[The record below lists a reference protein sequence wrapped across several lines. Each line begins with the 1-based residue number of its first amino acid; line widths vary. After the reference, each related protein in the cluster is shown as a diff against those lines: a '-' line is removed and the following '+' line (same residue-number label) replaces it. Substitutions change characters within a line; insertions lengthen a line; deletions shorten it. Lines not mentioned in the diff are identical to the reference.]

1 MADPVDSRTA
11 PPRGDPR
18 ARRILLLLAA
28 ITIAPVLA
36 SYTIYYF
43 FPRSTQANYGTL
55 LPTTPAAE
63 ITGEGAD
70 GTPWRLSGLRGR
82 WVLVVAGDGRCDEA
96 CRRKLYATRQAR
108 TMQGREQDRI
118 ARVWLVTGTSAP
130 DPAVLAEQPG
140 LVAVRVADTAP
151 AALPGG
157 AAAIHLLDP
166 LGNLVLQYPDDPDIK
181 GIAKDLTRLLK
192 ASGIG

>member
-1 MADPVDSRTA
+1 MPDPATA
-11 PPRGDPR
+11 PPAGPDRK

-43 FPRSTQANYGTL
+43 FPRSSQANYGTL
-55 LPTTPAAE
+55 LPTAPAPE
-63 ITGEGAD
+63 LRGVRAD
-70 GTPWRLSGLRGR
+70 GTPWSLAETRGR
-82 WVLVVAGDGRCDEA
+82 WVFVVAGEGGCDAA
-96 CRRKLYATRQAR
+96 CQRKLYATRQAR

-118 ARVWLVTGTSAP
+118 RRVWLVTGERLP
-130 DPAVLAEQPG
+130 DPDLLAQHPG
-140 LVAVRVADTAP
+140 LVVARVPDAAP

-157 AAAIHLLDP
+157 PGAIYLLDP

-181 GIAKDLTRLLK
+181 GISKDLARLLK